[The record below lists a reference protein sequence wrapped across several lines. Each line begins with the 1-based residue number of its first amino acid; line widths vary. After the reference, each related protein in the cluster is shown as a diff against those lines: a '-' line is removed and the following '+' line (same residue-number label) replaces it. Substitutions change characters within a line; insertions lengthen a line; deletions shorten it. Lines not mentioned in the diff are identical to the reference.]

1 MPKLQEMMTIVSQR
15 EVASNIFEMVLKG
28 ELVEEMD
35 LPGQFLH
42 LAVPNAS
49 MLLRRPISISS
60 WDKVA
65 KTCTIL
71 YRIGDETSG
80 TYEISKLQSGA
91 KIDVMGPLG
100 NGCLLYTSRCV

>member
-49 MLLRRPISISS
+49 MLY
-60 WDKVA
+60 VA
-65 KTCTIL
+65 QSLFPVGIKSQKLVRFFIEL
-71 YRIGDETSG
+71 G
-80 TYEISKLQSGA
+80 TKQVELMKFQNYNQVQKL
-91 KIDVMGPLG
+91 M
-100 NGCLLYTSRCV
+100 

>member
-28 ELVEEMD
+28 ELVEEMN

-71 YRIGDETSG
+71 YRSGDETS
-80 TYEISKLQSGA
+80 
-91 KIDVMGPLG
+91 
-100 NGCLLYTSRCV
+100 